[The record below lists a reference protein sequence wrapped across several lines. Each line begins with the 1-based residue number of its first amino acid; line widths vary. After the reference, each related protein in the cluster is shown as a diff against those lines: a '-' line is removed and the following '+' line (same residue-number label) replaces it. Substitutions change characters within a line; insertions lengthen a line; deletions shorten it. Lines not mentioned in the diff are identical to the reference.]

1 MKLPIPFLQQK
12 KHNTDY
18 YLALILTDD
27 KACAVVLHENE
38 GLLKRLNSH
47 EEHFPLSIEDIS
59 REDFIAVI
67 DRTISRAEEILPPDI
82 ETHQTIFGVKA
93 SWVTAETK
101 KIKKEY
107 LEKLKKVCD
116 SLDLTPIGFMVTTEA
131 IIHLLQSDEGAPL
144 SAMFAEIEK
153 TTINLSLF
161 RGGQLIQSVTSPRGD
176 SAPETVDKL
185 VSHFTV
191 PVLPARII
199 IYQTKHDER
208 TQQSFLNHQWSKT
221 LPFLHMPQVLV
232 LPLNYASRAV
242 AFGAATQMGFAIE
255 PPTEALTQQPL
266 ANEYDE
272 VLPSDEENL
281 TEEMIHETPI
291 VPVKKDEDEELPDMT
306 TTRAQ
311 QPQGGD
317 FGFVIDGDALPSTP
331 AHTPSIESDSL
342 TTPTMHQPRANM
354 PIHEPHYEDAQEDDT
369 EAATSLSTI
378 TKKLPFLDKLKRFSL
393 PKRIHLP
400 RIPGFGKGNPL
411 IKILL
416 PIIVLGALGTG
427 LWMYYTNTVQ
437 ATVQITVSPKPVSQ
451 DETITFS
458 TAAASDFTNN
468 VIAAK
473 TITAS
478 VDGDATTD
486 ATGKKDVGEKA
497 KGSVTLYN
505 NSTDPVTLST
515 NTTLKAA
522 SGQTFTLDSSAQ
534 IPASTGDVFT
544 GTKPGTV
551 QASVTAND
559 IGPDSNIAEGT
570 RFSIGNNSDLAAKND
585 AAFSGGTKKAITI
598 VSKDDLA
605 KLRTELIKKF
615 KGNGQ
620 SALSQKSISGETIL
634 PIVGDAT
641 LQNEKFDKKEGEEAK
656 KVTLRGSVT
665 FSGMSYQNDDL
676 KNYAQTM
683 LKAKSDQDTTIAP
696 NSINASVKDVTRKN
710 SKAANASVTIQAG
723 ILPQIDTNDVIDTIK
738 DKSYTKAKEAIANL
752 PQVSKADIIFNPPL
766 PLLPSL
772 LPTLPKHIT
781 VEIKTQQ

>member
-27 KACAVVLHENE
+27 KACGVVLHERE
-38 GLLKRLNSH
+38 GVLKRLNSH

-59 REDFIAVI
+59 REDFIAII

-93 SWVTAETK
+93 SWVTTETK

-116 SLDLTPIGFMVTTEA
+116 ALDLTPIGFMVTTEA
-131 IIHLLQSDEGAPL
+131 IIHLLQNDEGAPL
-144 SAMFAEIEK
+144 SALFAEIEK

-208 TQQSFLNHQWSKT
+208 TQQSFLNHQWSKS
-221 LPFLHMPQVLV
+221 LPFLHMPQVRV

-242 AFGAATQMGFAIE
+242 TFGAATQMGFAIE
-255 PPTEALTQQPL
+255 PPTEAIPQQQI

-272 VLPSDEENL
+272 VLPSDETNL
-281 TEEMIHETPI
+281 TEEMVHETPI
-291 VPVKKDEDEELPDMT
+291 VPVKKDEDEELSDMT

-311 QPQGGD
+311 HPQGGD
-317 FGFVIDGDALPSTP
+317 FGFVIDGDALPNT
-331 AHTPSIESDSL
+331 ATQTPSIKSDSL
-342 TTPTMHQPRANM
+342 TTPTMHQSRTNI
-354 PIHEPHYEDAQEDDT
+354 PIHNPHYENEQDNT
-369 EAATSLSTI
+369 EIDTSLSAI
-378 TKKLPFLDKLKRFSL
+378 TKKLPFLDTLKRFSL
-393 PKRIHLP
+393 PKHIHLP
-400 RIPGFGKGNPL
+400 QLTKSGRGNPFV
-411 IKILL
+411 KVLL
-416 PIIVLGALGTG
+416 AIIVLGALGAG

-437 ATVQITVSPKPVSQ
+437 ATVQITVSPKPISQ

-458 TAAASDFTNN
+458 TTAASDFTNN
-468 VIAAK
+468 IIAAK

-515 NTTLKAA
+515 NTTLKAT
-522 SGQTFTLDSSAQ
+522 SGQTFALDSSTQ

-551 QASVTAND
+551 QASITATE
-559 IGPDSNIAEGT
+559 IGPDSNIPEGT
-570 RFSIGNNSDLAAKND
+570 RFSIGNNSDVAAKND

-598 VSKDDLA
+598 VSKEDLA
-605 KLRTELIKKF
+605 KLRTELVKKF
-615 KGNGQ
+615 QGNGQ
-620 SALSQKSISGETIL
+620 TALSQKSMSGETIL

-676 KNYAQTM
+676 NNYAQTI
-683 LKAKSDQDTTIAP
+683 LKEKFDQDTTIAP

-738 DKSYTKAKEAIANL
+738 DKSYTKAREAVANL
-752 PQVSKADIIFNPPL
+752 PQVSKADITFNPPI
-766 PLLPSL
+766 PLLPSI
-772 LPTLPKHIT
+772 LPTLPKNIN